1 MFNKFKK
8 YFDSLIK
15 PNEENLIELPFEIK
29 KIFEIFKNLV
39 NHSLMDFSIIK
50 LITNKIID
58 EFNKLNNNKI
68 EQEKLIN
75 NFIFEMNKFT
85 NEIYSKFKK
94 IKSFQSYY
102 NLVLIILSF
111 YLFVFNMENNEFFYS
126 ILFSENNILLNN
138 ILTIIINIK
147 DEFIKEEIYLLTMY
161 FLFDS
166 DMIKKMEKMNLLE
179 KLQSYQFKL
188 KEINIRVTLST
199 LKENTNKFRNLL
211 IFLKKCDFDYSKFEE
226 KYKFE
231 DKKIIRSL
239 FSQSLVR
246 IITNPLIIKIKP
258 NEHNF
263 ICDFIQILENKSA
276 YFYFNK
282 YGNNLMM
289 LYRNDLIFDDV
300 LKNFCFIFGGEFYVK
315 YFNPVLNYLINME
328 FNENSNVEYAEIFYK
343 FINDLENLPKIIL
356 CILKIIQIEIQKI
369 FSIEIDNYLAI
380 FFYLFLSYFLNPIFE
395 EIFNPGISKNKKL
408 FEVNKIIMS
417 ICCGEKFT
425 EKFNKNL
432 MFLNDFVDV
441 FNKRLSKKIIDLTNE
456 INSNDIEKIVKNDME
471 KLNIK
476 VPYEFF
482 IIFDCTILIKFCMQK
497 D

>member
-8 YFDSLIK
+8 YFDSFIK
-15 PNEENLIELPFEIK
+15 TNDENKIELPFEIK

-50 LITNKIID
+50 LITFKIIN
-58 EFNKLNNNKI
+58 EFKNLEKNKI

-75 NFIFEMNKFT
+75 NFIFELNEFT
-85 NEIYSKFKK
+85 NEIYVKFKK
-94 IKSFQSYY
+94 TKSFQSYY
-102 NLVLIILSF
+102 NLVLVILSF
-111 YLFVFNMENNEFFYS
+111 YLFVFNMESNELFYE
-126 ILFSENNILLNN
+126 ILFSDKNILMNNILN
-138 ILTIIINIK
+138 IIIEIK
-147 DEFIKEEIYLLTMY
+147 DEYIKGDVYLLTMY

-166 DMIKKMEKMNLLE
+166 DMIKKMEKMNFLE
-179 KLQSYQFKL
+179 KLQNYQFKL

-211 IFLKKCDFDYSKFEE
+211 IFLKKCDFDYLKLEE
-226 KYKFE
+226 KFKFE
-231 DKKIIRSL
+231 DKEIIRSL

-263 ICDFIQILENKSA
+263 ISDFIQILENKSA
-276 YFYFNK
+276 NFYFNK

-289 LYRNDLIFDDV
+289 LYRNELIFDDV
-300 LKNFCFIFGGEFYVK
+300 LKTFCFVFGGEFYVK
-315 YFNPVLNYLINME
+315 FFNPVLNYLINME
-328 FNENSNVEYAEIFYK
+328 FNENSNAKYAEIFYK

-356 CILKIIQIEIQKI
+356 CILKFIQIEIQKI

-380 FFYLFLSYFLNPIFE
+380 FFYLFFNYFLNPAFE

-408 FEVNKIIMS
+408 FDVNKIIMS

-441 FNKRLSKKIIDLTNE
+441 FNKRLSKKIVDLINE
-456 INSNDIEKIVKNDME
+456 IPSNEIEKIVKNDME

-476 VPYEFF
+476 IPYEFF
-482 IIFDCTILIKFCMQK
+482 IIFDCTILIKFCIQK
-497 D
+497 Y